1 MKTHILSALSSIIVI
16 CLFCFCL
23 SCKKESE
30 DPIKKTIQQIQM
42 DESTFIKN
50 FSWFMNRV
58 AEYKSGKIYKNTEK
72 LPISDAL
79 LYIDATLNY
88 KYCFHSARYGNIIY
102 KTIEVVMPVIS
113 IEDKTYLVNAI
124 EAVTEAETLI
134 RSEYKN
140 IQKSNKKLV
149 GIRLSNLGIDAE
161 KLTLQLVAYIGYNS
175 PITNPP
181 VSEYK
186 YIRDSESCDLM
197 VQGYG
202 APNVIENSI
211 NYALIEQPV
220 TNQVIFKTHLS
231 EINYEPLL
239 YVNPL
244 ETDITDNLCDYQ
256 IFYADSDVAPI
267 TPETECLGFNPIYP
281 NEIQYY
287 TNSIS
292 QIIISDLNQMNQQF
306 HSVYINNVDNNSGG
320 RLTISH
326 VVTLTYGTRH
336 VINNSTYPIY
346 IDSI

>member
-1 MKTHILSALSSIIVI
+1 MKTHILSALSSIIAI

-30 DPIKKTIQQIQM
+30 EPIKKTIQQIQM
-42 DESTFIKN
+42 DESTFMKN
-50 FSWFMNRV
+50 FTWFMNRV
-58 AEYKSGKIYKNTEK
+58 SEYKSGKIYKNTEK

-79 LYIDATLNY
+79 QYIDATLNY

-102 KTIEVVMPVIS
+102 KTIEVVIPVIS

-134 RSEYKN
+134 RSEYIN

-161 KLTLQLVAYIGYNS
+161 KLTLQIVAYIGYNT

-211 NYALIEQPV
+211 NYALIEQPF
-220 TNQVIFKTHLS
+220 TNQVIFKTHLATL
-231 EINYEPLL
+231 EYDNPLE

-256 IFYADSDVAPI
+256 IFYANSNVAPI
-267 TPETECLGFNPIYP
+267 TPVTECLGFNSIYP

-292 QIIISDLNQMNQQF
+292 QIITTDLNQMNRK
-306 HSVYINNVDNNSGG
+306 HSVNYI
-320 RLTISH
+320 
-326 VVTLTYGTRH
+326 
-336 VINNSTYPIY
+336 
-346 IDSI
+346 